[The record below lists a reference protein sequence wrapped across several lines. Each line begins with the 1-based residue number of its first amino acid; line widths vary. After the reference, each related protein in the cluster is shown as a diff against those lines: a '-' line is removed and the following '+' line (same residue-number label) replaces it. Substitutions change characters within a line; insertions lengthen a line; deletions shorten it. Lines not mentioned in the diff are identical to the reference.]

1 MYIFIMKL
9 LYLLLPVVSAGL
21 CDTNCQDI
29 GRICTDLGTN
39 YTCGCD
45 ESVGFWGDTVTD
57 GETTCGKMRCDDAN
71 GDGTTGDDVNCGEHA
86 ICENDGDAGY
96 TCTCEPGYTG
106 SSPYNEP
113 ATCFPTCTVADCG
126 ANAICSD
133 TDTGHTCACESGFA
147 GEETVNIPAT
157 CVSQCAEDE
166 YVSNHACKEC
176 SMLTRN
182 SAGDLATGEDTA
194 CVTRDWVVATAS
206 ALGGSVLGVGGVLVW
221 HYSRV

>member
-21 CDTNCQDI
+21 CDTNCQDT

-45 ESVGFWGDTVTD
+45 KSGGFW
-57 GETTCGKMRCDDAN
+57 
-71 GDGTTGDDVNCGEHA
+71 
-86 ICENDGDAGY
+86 
-96 TCTCEPGYTG
+96 
-106 SSPYNEP
+106 
-113 ATCFPTCTVADCG
+113 
-126 ANAICSD
+126 
-133 TDTGHTCACESGFA
+133 GHTCACGSGFA
-147 GEETVNIPAT
+147 GEETVNSPAT
-157 CVSQCAEDE
+157 CVSQSGCAEDE

>member
-45 ESVGFWGDTVTD
+45 ESAGFWGDTVTD
-57 GETTCGKMRCDDAN
+57 GEATCGYMRCLDKH
-71 GDGTTGDDVNCGEHA
+71 GDDSNVLADCGEHA
-86 ICENDGDAGY
+86 ICENDSNAGY

-106 SSPYNEP
+106 SSHINMP
-113 ATCFPTCTVADCG
+113 ATCFPTCTIADCG

-147 GEETVNIPAT
+147 GEETVNSPAM